1 MLEELGWG
9 LPLFFDLWMA
19 GMAGGA
25 YFAAYLIGL
34 LGGDKE
40 KRLLKAATYMGIPF
54 VLIGV
59 LTLVID
65 LGEPLRAWHL
75 FLKPGASVWR
85 IIPGIGVGGLRGWPF
100 GLSFFPVSPMSMGSW
115 ILVIWTVVA
124 VLMILL
130 WITKA
135 LAPLGKLLALI
146 GFVFAILMM
155 TYTGVVLAASS
166 QPLWSTSFLLPALFV
181 SSAVATGVAALMI
194 VTRLAGKRESVLG
207 VSQFRL
213 LLTILI
219 IVQLIVLVGFLVWL
233 AVAGEMGA
241 LLSGG
246 IAIAFWVGAIALG
259 LIVPLVVEILALRK
273 KAEVTGVV
281 LLISPLLVA
290 LGGFVLRAVVVIA
303 GQV

>member
-1 MLEELGWG
+1 MLAELGWG

-25 YFAAYLIGL
+25 YFAAFLIGL
-34 LGGDKE
+34 LGGDKDR
-40 KRLLKAATYMGIPF
+40 RLLKAATYMGVPF

-65 LGEPLRAWHL
+65 LGEPFRAWHL
-75 FLKPGASVWR
+75 FLNPGASVWR
-85 IIPGIGVGGLRGWPF
+85 VIPGIGAAGLRGWPF
-100 GLSFFPVSPMSMGSW
+100 GLSVFPASPMSMGSW

-124 VLMILL
+124 ILMIVL
-130 WITKA
+130 WITKR
-135 LAPLGKLLALI
+135 LAALGKLLSWIA
-146 GFVFAILMM
+146 FVFAILMM